1 MWMVISR
8 KLLVSVAGI
17 FIIGMGLGGK
27 VAFGSAAAATME
39 AWNPTPAAGDLV
51 FALPCDQKIV
61 FRKIVTQELGANHAQ
76 VLDDS
81 RVRLGSSDRQHA
93 YIDYLR
99 TAFIAG
105 HFMDEHTRFFVLAKY
120 ETTAA
125 QYKSVTG
132 SRDCRISGQDEDMPA
147 SRLSWYDS
155 VDFGRKLTAHLLSSQ
170 RDEVSRLL
178 GTTKVYARLPTEI
191 EWEFA
196 ARGGLSVSVAEFQ
209 AQRAPMAGDVKAY
222 IWFNDPQSSRGEL
235 QPIGLLLPNPLG
247 LHDMYGNV
255 AEMMF
260 EPFTLNKAGRS
271 HGLAGGIILKGGS
284 FQSNGNNITS
294 AAREEDTL
302 FDEETGEEKRRRTTG
317 FRIALAGVALPT
329 TAEVSRLAD
338 QWNAA
343 SQSTLP
349 PSDDPM
355 QLIAAMREANSD
367 LGLGRELD
375 AVEQSIRTE
384 LASGADRRTQLMTGL
399 LINVGKNV
407 ADIRAKYQAVKNR
420 SVLLRPEMSG
430 AFENNGQGLQ
440 VLKTQVAN
448 DQFEIQDL
456 NYFVHD
462 TIVRMNENYEIG
474 DLQSRA
480 RVVAAEL
487 QQRNLDG
494 IASGVGI
501 ASQIAAMLKQGD
513 RQYGREDVLSLA
525 ISGL

>member
-1 MWMVISR
+1 
-8 KLLVSVAGI
+8 
-17 FIIGMGLGGK
+17 
-27 VAFGSAAAATME
+27 
-39 AWNPTPAAGDLV
+39 
-51 FALPCDQKIV
+51 
-61 FRKIVTQELGANHAQ
+61 
-76 VLDDS
+76 
-81 RVRLGSSDRQHA
+81 
-93 YIDYLR
+93 
-99 TAFIAG
+99 
-105 HFMDEHTRFFVLAKY
+105 
-120 ETTAA
+120 
-125 QYKSVTG
+125 
-132 SRDCRISGQDEDMPA
+132 
-147 SRLSWYDS
+147 
-155 VDFGRKLTAHLLSSQ
+155 
-170 RDEVSRLL
+170 
-178 GTTKVYARLPTEI
+178 
-191 EWEFA
+191 
-196 ARGGLSVSVAEFQ
+196 
-209 AQRAPMAGDVKAY
+209 
-222 IWFNDPQSSRGEL
+222 
-235 QPIGLLLPNPLG
+235 
-247 LHDMYGNV
+247 
-255 AEMMF
+255 
-260 EPFTLNKAGRS
+260 
-271 HGLAGGIILKGGS
+271 
-284 FQSNGNNITS
+284 
-294 AAREEDTL
+294 
-302 FDEETGEEKRRRTTG
+302 
-317 FRIALAGVALPT
+317 
-329 TAEVSRLAD
+329 
-338 QWNAA
+338 
-343 SQSTLP
+343 
-349 PSDDPM
+349 
-355 QLIAAMREANSD
+355 MREANSD

>member
-1 MWMVISR
+1 MITR
-8 KLLVSVAGI
+8 NPLTQLATALAI
-17 FIIGMGLGGK
+17 FIASSGLTVWG
-27 VAFGSAAAATME
+27 AAAAAATDV
-39 AWNPTPAAGDLV
+39 WNPAPAVGDQI
-51 FALPCDQKIV
+51 FALPCNQKIV
-61 FRKIVTQELGANHAQ
+61 FRKVVTQELGNNRAD

-105 HFMDEHTRFFVLAKY
+105 HFTDERTRFFLLGKY
-120 ETTAA
+120 EITAA
-125 QYKSVTG
+125 QYKSITG
-132 SRDCRISGQDEDMPA
+132 DGGCRISPQDEEMPA
-147 SRLSWYDS
+147 SRLSWYDA
-155 VDFGRKLTAHLLSSQ
+155 VNFGRMLTAHLLSIQ
-170 RDEVSRLL
+170 KADVARML
-178 GTTKVYARLPTEI
+178 GTSRIYARLPTET

-196 ARGGLSVSVAEFQ
+196 ARGGLSVSAAEFQ
-209 AQRAPMAGDVKAY
+209 AQRAPMAGDMKGYV
-222 IWFNDPQSSRGEL
+222 WFNDPQSSRGEL
-235 QPIGLLLPNPLG
+235 QPVGLLLPNPLG
-247 LHDMYGNV
+247 IYDMYGNV

-260 EPFTLNKAGRS
+260 EPFTLNKAGRG

-294 AAREEDTL
+294 AAREEDAL

-317 FRIALAGVALPT
+317 FRISVVGVALPT
-329 TAEVSRLAD
+329 SAEVGRLAD
-338 QWNAA
+338 QWDAA

-355 QLIAAMREANSD
+355 QLIAGMREANSD

-384 LASGADRRTQLMTGL
+384 LAAGADRRAQLMTGL

-407 ADIRAKYQAVKNR
+407 ADIRAKYRAVKNR

-440 VLKTQVAN
+440 ALKTQVAN
-448 DQFEIQDL
+448 DQSEIQDL

-462 TIVRMNENYEIG
+462 TIVRMVENYEIG

-487 QQRNLDG
+487 QQRNLDD
-494 IASGVGI
+494 IAGGVGI
-501 ASQIAAMLKQGD
+501 ASQIAAMLKRGD

-525 ISGL
+525 IGGL